1 MDSFIALTFLF
12 GFNALLCC
20 LQLLGSGADT
30 MTTAQAASQSV
41 DLAPR
46 LAAAA
51 LVPAVLATL
60 VLTPLLL
67 YAHVWALGRGGA
79 GGGGRLVTA
88 LAKATILAATV
99 ALACAVLL
107 LGADGAVVQLGADG
121 HLDRGRG
128 DVARLN
134 IK

>member
-1 MDSFIALTFLF
+1 MASPPALTVLYGFSVLF
-12 GFNALLCC
+12 FCC
-20 LQLLGSGADT
+20 LQLLG
-30 MTTAQAASQSV
+30 TATNAQPSQST
-41 DLAPR
+41 LER
-46 LAAAA
+46 LAATAFF
-51 LVPAVLATL
+51 PAVLLTL
-60 VLTPLLL
+60 VLTPLLSF
-67 YAHVWALGRGGA
+67 AHVRALGRGGA
-79 GGGGRLVTA
+79 AGGRRLVA
-88 LAKATILAATV
+88 GLAKATVLAATV

>member
-1 MDSFIALTFLF
+1 MASLTVLF
-12 GFNALLCC
+12 GFYAVFFCC
-20 LQLLGSGADT
+20 LRLLGPAT
-30 MTTAQAASQSV
+30 KTQAPQ
-41 DLAPR
+41 R
-46 LAAAA
+46 GLAAAA
-51 LVPAVLATL
+51 FVPSVVITL

-67 YAHVWALGRGGA
+67 YAHVWALGRGG
-79 GGGGRLVTA
+79 GGGRRLVA
-88 LAKATILAATV
+88 GLAKATVLAATV